1 MVIVIIGVVILGLA
15 IVGFLT
21 YVGVDSVVQNKK
33 EAEKKTDMDGLYRVR
48 AYPLVYKEGDS
59 DKKDGMLSACI
70 LHQDGSKQKEV
81 INKIHKKGG
90 EDDEKQAH

>member
-1 MVIVIIGVVILGLA
+1 MAIVIISVVILGLA

-21 YVGVDSVVQNKK
+21 YVGADSVIQNKK
-33 EAEKKTDMDGLYRVR
+33 EAEKRTETDGLYRVR

-59 DKKDGMLSACI
+59 EKKDGILSACI
-70 LHQDGSKQKEV
+70 LYQDDSSRKKV
-81 INKIHKKGG
+81 MNKTHKKGG